1 MSVMS
6 KTEEFGD
13 IGTINSDSTI
23 QKIAEIYDISVN
35 CEYKKY
41 ETDTK
46 YREEFLKVFKLKSFV
61 EDQLIDSQCLLRES
75 LEHERRFLRLIEKAA
90 GKVSTILM
98 DPARENDKDFGITM
112 LFSFEYFEMFHN
124 CIKSY
129 VKNNGTIKQD
139 FIEHYNNLLQLL
151 EK

>member
-6 KTEEFGD
+6 KTEEFSE
-13 IGTINSDSTI
+13 IESINSDSTI
-23 QKIAEIYDISVN
+23 QKIVEIYDITVN
-35 CEYKKY
+35 CEYRKY

-46 YREEFLKVFKLKSFV
+46 YREEFLKVFRLKNFL
-61 EDQLIDSQCLLRES
+61 EDQLIDSQCLLRET

-112 LFSFEYFEMFHN
+112 LFSFEYFDLFHN

-129 VKNNGTIKQD
+129 VENNGAIKQE
-139 FIEHYNNLLQLL
+139 FIENYNNLLQLL